1 MLHDAYQVELVKRL
15 LEKASSD
22 FQQESGILELFFAL

>member
-1 MLHDAYQVELVKRL
+1 VKRL

-22 FQQESGILELFFAL
+22 FQQESGILELFFALWQYAEPTIR